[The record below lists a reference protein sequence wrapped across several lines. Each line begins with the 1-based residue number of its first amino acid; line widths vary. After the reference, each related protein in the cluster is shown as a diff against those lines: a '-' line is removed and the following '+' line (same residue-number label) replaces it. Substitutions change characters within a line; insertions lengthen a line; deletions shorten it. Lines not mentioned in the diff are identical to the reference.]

1 MNTGKSVA
9 KCDTNSEALT
19 VLGLIVDNGSYGDI
33 SVLKQVSMISKGS
46 RSMIRASAAYAK
58 HRAEY
63 VFYLSYVRGRIS
75 LNKKMTKDEL
85 ADILINTCA
94 DTGYFIPCD
103 ALMGDVQG
111 IFHDF
116 NFDTSIQHV
125 AKHRIKDPVAFDLQ
139 IENIF
144 DYFGYN

>member
-1 MNTGKSVA
+1 MDTDKSVV
-9 KCDTNSEALT
+9 KGDTNSEALT
-19 VLGLIVDNGSYGDI
+19 VLGLIVDNGSYGDK
-33 SVLKQVSMISKGS
+33 SVLKQVSMISKGA
-46 RSMIRASAAYAK
+46 RSIVRASTAYAK
-58 HRAEY
+58 HNAEY
-63 VFYLSYVRGRIS
+63 VFYISYVRGRIS
-75 LNKKMTKDEL
+75 LNKNMTKGEL

-116 NFDTSIQHV
+116 NFDTLIQRV
-125 AKHRIKDPVAFDLQ
+125 AKYRIKDPIAFDLQ
-139 IENIF
+139 VENIF